1 MVVKE
6 ATAHIL
12 RRAQEADRL
21 LRRLADRGITRP
33 DNTPEDWLKMGTE
46 IWAHS
51 YSDNAT
57 DAEAFKKLAYFIDTE
72 FARNPLDKNAAFRKL
87 ALQVPDSQCRCL
99 WAARWVDQG
108 CSRVVIEPKYAALLM
123 ATDVGRGII
132 EHVIPPWK
140 AFLIEVPTDLLTIED
155 EKKELDSI
163 RHIMFQELV
172 NDFGDRICN
181 IVGVGSRL
189 TLWRHSVP
197 LVEIADQSTPE
208 EQTDWGVGIGVTSR
222 DDRVVK
228 MMGRLV
234 LSTCVA
240 LMDSSNY
247 HRQKNRAR
255 ASIRHRQGKGLKEI
269 QSFVLGKPV
278 SINCR
283 QAIRDFIDGSHG
295 SRQGPKIQFIVRG
308 HWKHQPYGTG
318 LSLRKFI
325 QIDPYWKGPE
335 DAKILTRT
343 VEIGQTKG
351 GT

>member
-6 ATAHIL
+6 APPEVL
-12 RRAQEADRL
+12 RRAQEADQL
-21 LRRLADRGITRP
+21 LRRLTDRGITRP

-46 IWAHS
+46 IWPHS

-57 DAEAFKKLAYFIDTE
+57 DAQAFKKLAYFIDTE
-72 FARNPLDKNAAFRKL
+72 YVRNPLDRIAAFRKL
-87 ALQVPDSQCRCL
+87 TLQVPDSQCRYL

-108 CSRVVIEPKYAALLM
+108 CPRVVIEPKYAALLM
-123 ATDVGRGII
+123 ATDVGRGIV

-140 AFLIEVPTDLLTIED
+140 AFFIEVPTDLLTIED
-155 EKKELDSI
+155 EQGEHDSI
-163 RHIMFQELV
+163 RYVMFQELV

-181 IVGVGSRL
+181 IIGAGSRL
-189 TLWRHSVP
+189 SLWRHSVP
-197 LVEIADQSTPE
+197 LTEIADPSTTE
-208 EQTDWGVGIGVTSR
+208 EKTDWGVGIEFTSR

-234 LSTCVA
+234 LSACVA

-247 HRQKNRAR
+247 HRQKSRAR
-255 ASIRHRQGKGLKEI
+255 ASTRHRLGKGLKEI

-283 QAIRDFIDGSHG
+283 QAILDFIDGSHG
-295 SRQGPKIQFIVRG
+295 SRQGPKVQFIVRG
-308 HWKHQPYGTG
+308 HWKHQPYGSG
-318 LSLRKFI
+318 RSLRKFI
-325 QIDPYWKGPE
+325 RIDPYWKGPE

-343 VEIGQTKG
+343 VELGQTKEG
-351 GT
+351 P